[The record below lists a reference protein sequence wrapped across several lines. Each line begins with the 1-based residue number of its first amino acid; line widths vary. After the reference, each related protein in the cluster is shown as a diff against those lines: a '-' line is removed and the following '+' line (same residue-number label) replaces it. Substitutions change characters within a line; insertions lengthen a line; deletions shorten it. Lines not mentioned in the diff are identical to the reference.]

1 MNALLVQNGDANII
15 ITATCDPIILTAR
28 ALHSPSL
35 LTAILTTKYESPS
48 PPISNDDPF
57 HIPQEYTGQ
66 FISVVSPQRVLAREA
81 SCSQFDA
88 KLESPGRFNPKSRQE
103 RRLQNLL
110 PDVAR
115 RRKAEMQNPFDT
127 QPTAEYSRHSSVARD
142 IRQTSVLQEVRGMS
156 VLSDTTRLSTMEIQT
171 KEAVKQ
177 TVVAALRL
185 HSIGNGDADYK
196 GLISHTVHAAMFAL
210 RGKVRAGKM
219 IGIGEMGSVV
229 EELLDIFLN
238 K

>member
-1 MNALLVQNGDANII
+1 MNALLIQNGDTNII
-15 ITATCDPIILTAR
+15 ITASGNPINLTAR
-28 ALHSPSL
+28 ALQSPSL
-35 LTAILTTKYESPS
+35 LNVILTTKYEHPS
-48 PPISNDDPF
+48 PPMSNDDPF
-57 HIPQEYTGQ
+57 FIPQEYTGQ
-66 FISVVSPQRVLAREA
+66 FIPVISPQRVLAREA

-110 PDVAR
+110 PAVAR

-127 QPTAEYSRHSSVARD
+127 QPLEYSRHSSVARD
-142 IRQTSVLQEVRGMS
+142 IRQTTQDGRAMS
-156 VLSDTTRLSTMEIQT
+156 VVSDMSRLSTTMEIQT

-185 HSIGNGDADYK
+185 HSIGSGDVDYK

-219 IGIGEMGSVV
+219 IGMGEMGTVV
-229 EELLDIFLN
+229 EGLLDIFLN
-238 K
+238 KQ